1 MNNNVYIGQTGPTSS
16 FLVQPSGT
24 FTTQAIT
31 QPKFDWNAV
40 FSSVFGAAGSYLQSR
55 SATPTTPVAPVT
67 PVAPSGMSQ
76 TTKTL
81 LIGGG
86 IIAAA
91 IVIYSLTKKK

>member
-1 MNNNVYIGQTGPTSS
+1 MENNVFIGQME
-16 FLVQPSGT
+16 Q
-24 FTTQAIT
+24 QAQQETT

-55 SATPTTPVAPVT
+55 SATPTKPVAPIT
-67 PVAPSGMSQ
+67 PVGPSGMSQ

-86 IIAAA
+86 ILAAGL
-91 IVIYSLTKKK
+91 IIYSLTKKK